1 MIWCVEDDASI
12 RDIELYALTSTGF
25 EARGFDDGASFWEA
39 LQTETPELVLLDVML
54 PGEDGVSL
62 LKKMKAAPALRDIP
76 VIMATAKGAEY
87 DKIQSLDLGADDYLV
102 KPFGVMEMV
111 SRVKAVLRRCHPA
124 DTGHVLSAGGLSM
137 DLDCRT
143 VTADGQRLQLTYKEF
158 ELLRLFLSH
167 PGMAF
172 TREQLFTQVWNME
185 YMDDSRTLDMHI
197 RTLRQKLG
205 AYGKLIETVRNVGYR
220 METGLTPEIVEKL
233 SKEKDDPA
241 WMQQFRLESLQ
252 IYNEM
257 KIPDWGPSIE
267 GLDMDHIATYVR
279 PNTKMRNDWK
289 DVPEDI
295 KETFER
301 LGIPQ
306 AERKSL
312 AGVGAQYDSELVYH
326 NVKDSVA
333 AEGVVYTDMESA
345 MKGEYADMVR
355 KYFMKLVTPR
365 DHKFAALHG
374 AVWSGGSFVYVPK
387 GVHLSIPLQSYFR
400 LNAKGAGQFEH
411 TLIIVDEGASLHFIE
426 GCSAPKYNVAN
437 LHAGCV
443 ELFVKKGA
451 KLRYST
457 IENWSKNM
465 YNLNTKRALVEE
477 GGTIEWVSGSFGSHV
492 GCLYPMSILKG
503 DNSRME
509 FTGVTFAGAG
519 QNLDTGAKVVH
530 VGKNTSS
537 YMNTRSISKSGGIST
552 FRSSVV
558 VQKGATGAKSA
569 VSCQSLMLDSESRS
583 DTIPAMDI
591 RTKDAAIGH
600 EAKIGAISNEAV
612 FYLMSRGM
620 SEEDARALIVSGF
633 ADNVSKELPVEY
645 AVEMNNLIRLEMK
658 GSIG

>member
-1 MIWCVEDDASI
+1 MTEKSQVADIDRSIYDI
-12 RDIELYALTSTGF
+12 RD
-25 EARGFDDGASFWEA
+25 
-39 LQTETPELVLLDVML
+39 
-54 PGEDGVSL
+54 
-62 LKKMKAAPALRDIP
+62 
-76 VIMATAKGAEY
+76 AEH
-87 DKIQSLDLGADDYLV
+87 DA
-102 KPFGVMEMV
+102 
-111 SRVKAVLRRCHPA
+111 
-124 DTGHVLSAGGLSM
+124 
-137 DLDCRT
+137 
-143 VTADGQRLQLTYKEF
+143 
-158 ELLRLFLSH
+158 
-167 PGMAF
+167 
-172 TREQLFTQVWNME
+172 
-185 YMDDSRTLDMHI
+185 
-197 RTLRQKLG
+197 
-205 AYGKLIETVRNVGYR
+205 YR
-220 METGLTPEIVEKL
+220 MEAGLTHAIVEKL
-233 SKEKDDPA
+233 SKEKNDPA
-241 WMQQFRLESLQ
+241 WMEQFRLESLQ
-252 IYNEM
+252 IYNNM
-257 KIPDWGPSIE
+257 RVPDWGPSLE
-267 GLDMDHIATYVR
+267 GLDIDHIATYVR
-279 PNTKMRNDWK
+279 PNTKMQNNWEN
-289 DVPEDI
+289 VPQDI
-295 KETFER
+295 KDTFER

-326 NVKDSVA
+326 NVRAEVA
-333 AEGVVYTDMESA
+333 AQGVVYTDMESA
-345 MKGEYADMVR
+345 LHGEYADMVR

-387 GVHLSIPLQSYFR
+387 GVQVSIPLQSYFR

-443 ELFVKKGA
+443 ELYVKKGA

-477 GGTIEWVSGSFGSHV
+477 DGTIEWISGSFGSHV

-503 DNSRME
+503 DRARME

-558 VQKGATGAKSA
+558 VEKSAKHAKSA
-569 VSCQSLMLDSESRS
+569 VSCQSLMLDSESCS

-591 RTKDAAIGH
+591 RTRDAAIGH
-600 EAKIGAISNEAV
+600 EAKIGSISNDAV